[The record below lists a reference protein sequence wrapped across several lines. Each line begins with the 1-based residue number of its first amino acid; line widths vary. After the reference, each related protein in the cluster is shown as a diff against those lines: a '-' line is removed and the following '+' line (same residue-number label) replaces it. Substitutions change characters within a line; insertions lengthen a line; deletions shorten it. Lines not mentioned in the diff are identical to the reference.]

1 MLFKLHSIPFLMI
14 ALGIEGTAHTLGI
27 GIVTEDK
34 VLANVFNTLTTEK
47 GGIHPKEA
55 AEHHAKLLRPLLK
68 KALQEAKVNIKDV
81 DVIAFS
87 QGPGLGPALR
97 VVATAARALAL
108 RYNKPIVGVNH
119 CIAHVEVTKMFG
131 IKDPVGLYV
140 SGGNTQILAL
150 EGGRYRVFGETLD
163 IGIGNAI
170 DTFAREI
177 GLGFPGGP
185 KIEKLAQRGEKYIEL
200 PYTVKGMDLSFSG
213 ILTEAV
219 RKYKTGKYKLEDIAY
234 SFQETAF
241 AALIEV
247 TERAVAHTGKEEVV
261 LVGGVAANNRLRE
274 MLKTMSEERSI
285 KFFVPPYDLCRD
297 NGAMI
302 AYNGLRMFKAGI
314 RFNIEETIV
323 KQKFRTDEME
333 VTW

>member
-1 MLFKLHSIPFLMI
+1 MI
-14 ALGIEGTAHTLGI
+14 GLGIEGTAHTLGI
-27 GIVTEDK
+27 GIVTEEK
-34 VLANVFNTLTTEK
+34 VLANVFDTLTTEK

-55 AEHHAKLLRPLLK
+55 AEHHAKLLKPLLK
-68 KALQEAKVNIKDV
+68 KALKEAKINMEDV
-81 DVIAFS
+81 DVVAFS

-97 VVATAARALAL
+97 VVATAARALAI

-119 CIAHVEVTKMFG
+119 CIAHVEITKMFG
-131 IKDPVGLYV
+131 VKDPVGLYV
-140 SGGNTQILAL
+140 SGGNTQVLAL

-170 DTFAREI
+170 DTFAREL

-185 KIEKLAQRGEKYIEL
+185 KIEKLAQKGERYIEL
-200 PYTVKGMDLSFSG
+200 PYAVKGMDLSFSG

-219 RKYKTGKYKLEDIAY
+219 RKYKTGKYRVEDLAY

-241 AALIEV
+241 AALVEV

-261 LVGGVAANNRLRE
+261 LIGGVAANNRLRE
-274 MLKTMSEERSI
+274 MIRIMCEDRGVE
-285 KFFVPPYDLCRD
+285 FFVPPYDLCRD

-302 AYNGLRMFKAGI
+302 AYTGLRMFKAGI
-314 RFNIEETIV
+314 KFNLEETIV
-323 KQKFRTDEME
+323 KQKFRTDE
-333 VTW
+333 VKVIW

>member
-1 MLFKLHSIPFLMI
+1 MI

-27 GIVTEDK
+27 GIVTENE
-34 VLANVFNTLTTEK
+34 VLANVFDTLTTEK

-55 AEHHAKLLRPLLK
+55 AEHHARLLRPLLR
-68 KALQEAKVNIKDV
+68 KALNEAKITLEDV

-97 VVATAARALAL
+97 VVATAARALAIK
-108 RYNKPIVGVNH
+108 YNKPIVGVNH
-119 CIAHVEVTKMFG
+119 CIAHVEITKMFG
-131 IKDPVGLYV
+131 VKDPVGLYV
-140 SGGNTQILAL
+140 SGGNTQVLAL

-170 DTFAREI
+170 DVFAREL

-185 KIEKLAQRGEKYIEL
+185 KLEKLAQKGEKYIEL
-200 PYTVKGMDLSFSG
+200 PYAVKGMDLSFSG
-213 ILTEAV
+213 LLTEAI
-219 RKYKTGKYKLEDIAY
+219 RKYKSGKYRAEDLAY

-241 AALIEV
+241 AALVEV
-247 TERAVAHTGKEEVV
+247 TERAIAHTEKDEVV

-274 MLKTMSEERSI
+274 MLRIMAEDRGI
-285 KFFVPPYDLCRD
+285 KFFVPPYELCRD

-302 AYNGLRMFKAGI
+302 AYTGLRMYRAGI
-314 RFNIEETIV
+314 KFKLEETIV
-323 KQKFRTDEME
+323 KQKFRTDEVE
-333 VTW
+333 ITW

>member
-1 MLFKLHSIPFLMI
+1 MLLNPILYLFLMI
-14 ALGIEGTAHTLGI
+14 TLGIEGTAHTLGI
-27 GIVTEDK
+27 GIVTEEK
-34 VLANVFNTLTTEK
+34 VLANIFDTLTTEK

-97 VVATAARALAL
+97 VVATVARALAL

-119 CIAHVEVTKMFG
+119 CIAHVEITKMFG
-131 IKDPVGLYV
+131 IRDPVGLYV
-140 SGGNTQILAL
+140 SGGNTQVLAL

-185 KIEKLAQRGEKYIEL
+185 KIEKLAQKGEKYIEL

-274 MLKTMSEERSI
+274 MLKTMSEERGI

-314 RFNIEETIV
+314 RFSIEETIV

>member
-1 MLFKLHSIPFLMI
+1 MI

-27 GIVTEDK
+27 GIVTENK
-34 VLANVFNTLTTEK
+34 VLANVFDTLKTEK

-55 AEHHAKLLRPLLK
+55 TEHHAKLLKPLLR
-68 KALQEAKVNIKDV
+68 KALEEAGVSMEDI

-97 VVATAARALAL
+97 VVATAARALAIK
-108 RYNKPIVGVNH
+108 YNKPIVGVNH
-119 CIAHVEVTKMFG
+119 CIAHVEITKMFG

-140 SGGNTQILAL
+140 SGGNTQVLAL
-150 EGGRYRVFGETLD
+150 EGKRYRVFGETLD
-163 IGIGNAI
+163 IGIGNAL
-170 DTFAREI
+170 DVFAREL

-185 KIEKLAQRGEKYIEL
+185 KIEKLALKGEKYIEL
-200 PYTVKGMDLSFSG
+200 PYAVKGMDLSFSG
-213 ILTEAV
+213 LLTEAI
-219 RKYKTGKYKLEDIAY
+219 RKYKSGKYRVEDLAY

-241 AALIEV
+241 AALVEV
-247 TERAVAHTGKEEVV
+247 TERALAHTEKEEVV

-274 MLKTMSEERSI
+274 MLKIMAEDRGV

-302 AYNGLRMFKAGI
+302 AYTGLEMYKAGI
-314 RFNIEETIV
+314 KFKLEETIV
-323 KQKFRTDEME
+323 KQKFRTDEVE
-333 VTW
+333 IIW

>member
-1 MLFKLHSIPFLMI
+1 MI

-27 GIVTEDK
+27 GIVTEKK
-34 VLANVFNTLTTEK
+34 VLANVFDTLTTER

-55 AEHHAKLLRPLLK
+55 AEHHARLLKPLLR
-68 KALQEAKVNIKDV
+68 KALKTAGITMEDIDV
-81 DVIAFS
+81 VAFS

-97 VVATAARALAL
+97 VIATAARALAI

-119 CIAHVEVTKMFG
+119 CIAHVEITKMFG
-131 IKDPVGLYV
+131 VRDPVGLYV
-140 SGGNTQILAL
+140 SGGNTQVLAL

-170 DTFAREI
+170 DTFAREL

-185 KIEKLAQRGEKYIEL
+185 KVERLALKGKTYIEL
-200 PYTVKGMDLSFSG
+200 PYAVKGMDLSFSG
-213 ILTEAV
+213 VLTEAV
-219 RKYKTGKYKLEDIAY
+219 RKYRSGYRVEDLAY

-241 AALIEV
+241 SALVEV
-247 TERAVAHTGKEEVV
+247 TERALAHTGKEEVV

-274 MLKTMSEERSI
+274 MLKIMAEDRGVE
-285 KFFVPPYDLCRD
+285 FFVPPYDLCRD

-302 AYNGLRMFKAGI
+302 AYTGLRMFKAGI
-314 RFNIEETIV
+314 RFSLEETVV
-323 KQKFRTDEME
+323 KQRFRTDEVE
-333 VTW
+333 VTWP

>member
-1 MLFKLHSIPFLMI
+1 MI

-34 VLANVFNTLTTEK
+34 VLANVFDTLTTEK

-68 KALQEAKVNIKDV
+68 KALKEAKISIGDV
-81 DVIAFS
+81 DLIAFS

-97 VVATAARALAL
+97 VVATAARALAIG
-108 RYNKPIVGVNH
+108 YNKPIVGVNH
-119 CIAHVEVTKMFG
+119 CIAHVEITKMFG
-131 IKDPVGLYV
+131 VKDPVGLYV
-140 SGGNTQILAL
+140 SGGNTQVLAL

-170 DTFAREI
+170 DTFAREL

-185 KIEKLAQRGEKYIEL
+185 KIEKLAQKGEKYIEL
-200 PYTVKGMDLSFSG
+200 PYAVKGMDLSFSG

-219 RKYKTGKYKLEDIAY
+219 RKYKSGRYRVEDLAY

-241 AALIEV
+241 AALVEV

-274 MLKTMSEERSI
+274 MLRIMCEDRGL

-302 AYNGLRMFKAGI
+302 AYTGLRMFKAGI
-314 RFNIEETIV
+314 KFSLEETIV
-323 KQKFRTDEME
+323 KQKFRTDEVE

>member
-1 MLFKLHSIPFLMI
+1 MI

>member
-1 MLFKLHSIPFLMI
+1 MI

-27 GIVTEDK
+27 GIVTEKK
-34 VLANVFNTLTTEK
+34 VLANVFDTLTTEK

-55 AEHHAKLLRPLLK
+55 AEHHAKLMKPLLK
-68 KALQEAKVNIKDV
+68 KALQEANISIEDV

-87 QGPGLGPALR
+87 QGPGLGPCLR
-97 VVATAARALAL
+97 VVATAARALAIK
-108 RYNKPIVGVNH
+108 YNRPIVGVNH
-119 CIAHVEVTKMFG
+119 CIAHVEITKMFG

-140 SGGNTQILAL
+140 SGGNTQVLAL
-150 EGGRYRVFGETLD
+150 EGKRYRVFGETLD
-163 IGIGNAI
+163 IGIGNAL

-185 KIEKLAQRGEKYIEL
+185 KIEKLARNGKKYIEL
-200 PYTVKGMDLSFSG
+200 PYAVKGMDLSFSG
-213 ILTEAV
+213 LLTEAV
-219 RKYKTGKYKLEDIAY
+219 RKFKSGKYRIEDIAY

-241 AALIEV
+241 AALVEV
-247 TERAVAHTGKEEVV
+247 TERAVAHTEKEEVV

-274 MLKTMSEERSI
+274 MLKIMAEDRGV

-302 AYNGLRMFKAGI
+302 AYTGLLMYKAGI
-314 RFNIEETIV
+314 TFKIEDTIV
-323 KQKFRTDEME
+323 NQRFRTDEVE

>member
-1 MLFKLHSIPFLMI
+1 MI

-27 GIVTEDK
+27 GIVTEDR
-34 VLANVFNTLTTEK
+34 VLANVFDTLTTEK

-55 AEHHAKLLRPLLK
+55 AEHHARLLKPLLR
-68 KALQEAKVNIKDV
+68 KALEKASVSMDDV

-97 VVATAARALAL
+97 VVATAARALAI

-119 CIAHVEVTKMFG
+119 CIAHVEITKMFG
-131 IKDPVGLYV
+131 VKDPVGLYV
-140 SGGNTQILAL
+140 SGGNTQVLAL

-185 KIEKLAQRGEKYIEL
+185 KIERLAHKGERYIEL
-200 PYTVKGMDLSFSG
+200 PYAVKGMDLSFSG
-213 ILTEAV
+213 LLTEAV
-219 RKYKTGKYKLEDIAY
+219 RKYRSGRYRIEDLAY

-241 AALIEV
+241 AALVEV
-247 TERAVAHTGKEEVV
+247 TERALAHTGKGEVV
-261 LVGGVAANNRLRE
+261 LVGGVAANNRLRK
-274 MLKTMSEERSI
+274 MLKTMAGDRGVD
-285 KFFVPPYDLCRD
+285 FFVPPYDLCRD

-302 AYNGLRMFKAGI
+302 AYTGLRMFKAGVS
-314 RFNIEETIV
+314 FSLEETAV
-323 KQKFRTDEME
+323 KQKFRTDEVE
-333 VTW
+333 VVWA

>member
-1 MLFKLHSIPFLMI
+1 MI
-14 ALGIEGTAHTLGI
+14 TLGIEGTAHTLGI
-27 GIVTEDK
+27 GIVTEEK
-34 VLANVFNTLTTEK
+34 VLANIFDTLTTEK

-119 CIAHVEVTKMFG
+119 CIAHVEITKMFG
-131 IKDPVGLYV
+131 IRDPVGLYV
-140 SGGNTQILAL
+140 SGGNTQVLAL

-170 DTFAREI
+170 DTFAREV

-185 KIEKLAQRGEKYIEL
+185 KIEKLAQKGEKYIEL

-274 MLKTMSEERSI
+274 MLKTMSEERNI

-302 AYNGLRMFKAGI
+302 AYNGLRIFKAGI
-314 RFNIEETIV
+314 RFSIEETIV